1 MKFYE
6 QFPEN
11 RAKSGI
17 GCALYAKNASGKFSI
32 VLPLE
37 TIPVASAAAGSI
49 DIDVTTVPFIGKIEG
64 KASLDEKESEFF
76 VHRDSIRRLK
86 ELTGKIVEFLVVNP
100 DYTGYRY
107 NGTVSIAQSD
117 ATSGDPLKG
126 TMKIIPSED
135 LGFIDDCFD
144 LLQQT
149 AKFASPIEP
158 TLLLKKGEK
167 YEATIETDPADA
179 TISAESNST
188 SCATGT
194 VTGKKLTVTGVAV
207 GSAVISL
214 KASKDGCAPWV
225 TTIHVVVEEDAA

>member
-17 GCALYAKNASGKFSI
+17 GCALYSKNATGKFSI

-37 TIPVASAAAGSI
+37 TVPVASAAAGSI

-64 KASLDEKESEFF
+64 KASLDEKESDFF
-76 VHRDSIRRLK
+76 VHRDSIRRLQ
-86 ELTGKIVEFLVVNP
+86 ELTGKTTEFLVVNP

-149 AKFASPIEP
+149 AKFSSPIEP
-158 TLLLKKGEK
+158 TRVLKKSEK
-167 YEATIETDPADA
+167 YEVTIETDPADA
-179 TISAESNST
+179 TVTAESDASG
-188 SCATGT
+188 CASAT
-194 VTGKKLTVTGVAV
+194 VTGKKLMVTGVAA

-214 KASKDGCAPWV
+214 KAAKDGCASWV
-225 TTIHVVVEEDAA
+225 TTIHVIVEEDAA

>member
-1 MKFYE
+1 MY
-6 QFPEN
+6 
-11 RAKSGI
+11 S
-17 GCALYAKNASGKFSI
+17 KNATGKFSI

-37 TIPVASAAAGSI
+37 TVPVASAAAGSI

-76 VHRDSIRRLK
+76 VHRDSIRRLQ
-86 ELTGKIVEFLVVNP
+86 ELKGKTTEFLVVNP

-149 AKFASPIEP
+149 AKFASPIDQRWY
-158 TLLLKKGEK
+158 LKKAK
-167 YEATIETDPADA
+167 
-179 TISAESNST
+179 SMR
-188 SCATGT
+188 
-194 VTGKKLTVTGVAV
+194 LQ
-207 GSAVISL
+207 
-214 KASKDGCAPWV
+214 SKRILPMPRLRPRAM
-225 TTIHVVVEEDAA
+225 HLVVQAQL